1 MCNSTCQSE
10 QPLTPLHKQLMQL
23 TQHGLPL
30 TPHPYQTLAE
40 QLGITEDEVLS
51 ALQQMQDRGVIR
63 RIALVPNHYAIGY
76 RHNGM
81 SVWQIKPGEL
91 QQAGQRL
98 AASGWVSHCY
108 QRPSHGEQ
116 WPYNLFAMVHGTSR
130 AQVDELLQQIRT
142 LLGDS
147 CISHDVLFSTDI
159 LKKTGLR
166 LAATNE

>member
-1 MCNSTCQSE
+1 MCSSTSPSE
-10 QPLTPLHKQLMQL
+10 PTLSPLQRQLMHI

-30 TPHPYQTLAE
+30 TEHPYQTLAE
-40 QLGITEDEVLS
+40 QLEVTEAEVLS
-51 ALQQMQDRGVIR
+51 ALQQMQDSGVIR

-76 RHNGM
+76 RFNGM
-81 SVWQIKPGEL
+81 SVWQIKPDQL

-108 QRPSHGEQ
+108 QRPTHGTE

-130 AQVDELLQQIRT
+130 AQVDELLQQIKT

-147 CISHDVLFSTDI
+147 CVSHDVLFSSAI

-166 LAATNE
+166 LTANNQ